1 MTMTMTKIEALE
13 LALANVRCYNDRMYL
28 QFLINVERRKQML
41 TKEQLLRDGFTLE
54 QYPDGLFW
62 ARRVHDE
69 LFIQVDE
76 AITEVSLYQNGWVDN
91 GLSLAEYHSA
101 VHQFNVMESL

>member
-1 MTMTMTKIEALE
+1 
-13 LALANVRCYNDRMYL
+13 
-28 QFLINVERRKQML
+28 ML

-62 ARRVHDE
+62 VRRVHDE
-69 LFIQVDE
+69 LFIQVRE
-76 AITEVSLYQNGWVDN
+76 NITDVSLYQDGWVDN
-91 GLSLAEYHSA
+91 GLSVAEYHSA